1 MRFAFDEDQTDLR
14 DAVRDLLAKECPP
27 EVVRAAWENDTGR
40 TASVW
45 DGLAEMGVVSM
56 TLPESAGGLG
66 MGALDWVLV
75 MEEAGRAALPEPIV
89 ETTVVGLPLL
99 ESLGADMPAGS
110 GSVALGIDD
119 GLWLYADTA
128 AALVVGDADRISSVA
143 RDDVDLVAERSV
155 DRSRRLFTAVIP
167 PGAETVL
174 AEGPEATRA
183 SASAHDRGALAA
195 AAQLIGL
202 AERMLAMT
210 VEYVSERRQFGKP
223 VGSQQALKHKL
234 ADVAVAVEFAR
245 PLVYRAAWSLD
256 QGDPAAALHV
266 SMAKAQAS
274 DAAELAAAHALQ
286 CHGAIGYTYEY
297 DLQLYMKRAWCLARE
312 WGDARTHRDRVAVA
326 VVD

>member
-27 EVVRAAWENDTGR
+27 EVVRTAWENDTGR

-45 DGLAEMGVVSM
+45 GGLAEMGVVTM
-56 TLPESAGGLG
+56 TVSEPGGGLG
-66 MGALDWVLV
+66 MGPLDWVLV
-75 MEEAGRAALPEPIV
+75 LEESGRAALPEPIV

-99 ESLGADMPAGS
+99 ESLGADLPDSPAS
-110 GSVALGIDD
+110 IALGFD
-119 GLWLYADTA
+119 GGMWLYADSA
-128 AALVVGDADRISSVA
+128 DVLVVCEGDRIRSVPRGTA
-143 RDDVDLVAERSV
+143 DLQPQRSV
-155 DRSRRLFTAVIP
+155 DRSRRLFTAAIRSDTGAVI
-167 PGAETVL
+167 AD
-174 AEGPEATRA
+174 GPEAA
-183 SASAHDRGALAA
+183 SALAAAHDRGALAA

-202 AERMLAMT
+202 AQRMLAMT

-256 QGDPAAALHV
+256 RSDPSAGVHV

-274 DAAELAAAHALQ
+274 EAAELAAAHALQ

-297 DLQLYMKRAWCLARE
+297 DLQLYMKRAWCLARA
-312 WGDARTHRDRVAVA
+312 WGDARTHRDRVAAA

>member
-45 DGLAEMGVVSM
+45 GDLAAMGVVSM
-56 TLPESAGGLG
+56 ALSEPAGGLG

-75 MEEAGRAALPEPIV
+75 LEETGRAALPEPIV
-89 ETTVVGLPLL
+89 DTTVVGLPLL
-99 ESLGADMPAGS
+99 ESLGADLPDGTGS
-110 GSVALGIDD
+110 IALSRD
-119 GLWLYADTA
+119 GGPMLYADS
-128 AALVVGDADRISSVA
+128 AALLIVCDAEVVRTIPAGE
-143 RDDVDLVAERSV
+143 VDLEAQRSV
-155 DRSRRLFTAVIP
+155 DRSRRLSTARIP
-167 PGAETVL
+167 PGAGAVV
-174 AEGPEATRA
+174 AEGPAAA
-183 SASAHDRGALAA
+183 SAAASARDRGALAA

-256 QGDPAAALHV
+256 RNDAAATVHV

-274 DAAELAAAHALQ
+274 EAAELAAAHALQ

-297 DLQLYMKRAWCLARE
+297 DLQLFMKRAWCLARD
-312 WGDARTHRDRVAVA
+312 WGDARSHVDRVAAA